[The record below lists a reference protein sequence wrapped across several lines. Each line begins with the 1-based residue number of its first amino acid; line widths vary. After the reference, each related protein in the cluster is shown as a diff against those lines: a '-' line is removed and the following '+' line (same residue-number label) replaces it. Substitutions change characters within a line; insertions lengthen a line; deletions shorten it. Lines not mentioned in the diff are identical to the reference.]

1 MFDLEQQISEWRKQM
16 LAAGINTPGQLDELE
31 AHLRDDFAEFIRA
44 GVDSRQAFET
54 AAAHIGNARDLGA
67 EFHRAQG
74 FMTTNRIL
82 GLLWFIY
89 CAGSF
94 YHTTSGLMT
103 SIQHA
108 GFQITAMFLL
118 GVLFNFIYLR
128 GLIAS
133 IQMFDGNRN
142 ARRFIL
148 LLAALDALG
157 GVGVLLTRSFQPLSF
172 AFTILGVLTLWL
184 LWPRHSFHPSRAA
197 GAPAG
202 GPGSQTSKRASG

>member
-1 MFDLEQQISEWRKQM
+1 MASNLTGQVRNIAEVATAVARGDLSRKITVDVKGEI
-16 LAAGINTPGQLDELE
+16 LELKDTINTM
-31 AHLRDDFAEFIRA
+31 
-44 GVDSRQAFET
+44 VD
-54 AAAHIGNARDLGA
+54 
-67 EFHRAQG
+67 
-74 FMTTNRIL
+74 NRIL